1 MFVLW
6 PHGGAL
12 GAGKQAARP
21 GRWAQ
26 GAVPTACC
34 SLLQFKV
41 ILEFVTW
48 RYLLTLVL
56 GTPPCS

>member
-6 PHGGAL
+6 PRGGAL

-21 GRWAQ
+21 GRRAQ

-41 ILEFVTW
+41 ILEFVAR
-48 RYLLTLVL
+48 RYLLTLAL
-56 GTPPCS
+56 GLPPCP